1 MKQYLTYMAAA
12 AVIAFALPSCQF
24 FGGLLHDDDVVAR
37 LGSHKLYR
45 SQLEAFIPND
55 IPEADSINLAAQY
68 VNTWALEQLF
78 QDVAVVQLSKS
89 ELDVSDELE
98 DYRRSLLK
106 YRYEQRYVNER
117 LDTVVERS
125 QIEEYY
131 EAHKDLFILQ
141 RPIVKARFL
150 DIMKES
156 PNLELLKGMMSS
168 SKYEDL
174 AQADSI
180 AYSSAL
186 KYEDR
191 SDDWQ
196 DVVVFARNF
205 GVDYGTLLSRL
216 QNGGYIQMEDE
227 KGDVKI
233 GYVVSMMRQGT
244 LAPLEYC
251 EPRIKENIINAR
263 KHDLLATLER
273 DLLNDALEHQQLI
286 IY

>member
-1 MKQYLTYMAAA
+1 MKKIIYIAAA
-12 AVIAFALPSCQF
+12 LLLTCSCQF
-24 FGGLLHDDDVVAR
+24 IGGLLHDDDVVAK
-37 LGSHKLYR
+37 LGSRKLYR
-45 SQLEAFIPND
+45 SQLEAFLPKD
-55 IPEADSINLAAQY
+55 LPEADSVNMVAQY

-78 QDVAVVQLSKS
+78 QDGAEVQLSKS
-89 ELDVSDELE
+89 ELDVSKELE

-106 YRYEQRYVNER
+106 YRYEQRFVNER

-125 QIEEYY
+125 QIESYY
-131 EAHKDLFILQ
+131 NDHKDIFILQ

-156 PNLELLKGMMSS
+156 PNLELLRKKMASS
-168 SKYEDL
+168 DYSDL
-174 AQADSI
+174 SQVDSI

-196 DVVVFARNF
+196 DVVAYARNF

-216 QNGGYIQMEDE
+216 QSNGYVQIEDD

-233 GYVVSMMRQGT
+233 GYVVSLIKQGA

-251 EPRIKENIINAR
+251 EPRIKDIIINAR
-263 KHDLLATLER
+263 KHDLLATLEQ